1 MGSIGND
8 VGMHDAMPTYP
19 GEASDGSKC
28 TMTIQA
34 QLNAFRDAFN
44 RRDLTAALM
53 LFAEHAVFEMPLLGQ
68 RLFGKREI
76 AIGLQRIFEVTE
88 SAQIQLSGAKESQ
101 NLIIAEGRLQ
111 AKLHRDAH
119 AVDIP
124 LAVVLETQQ
133 NDIMRLST
141 YLDARPY
148 RLWTDGTLF
157 ASVRAINQS

>member
-1 MGSIGND
+1 
-8 VGMHDAMPTYP
+8 
-19 GEASDGSKC
+19 
-28 TMTIQA
+28 MTIQA
-34 QLNAFRDAFN
+34 QLNAYRDAFN
-44 RRDLTAALM
+44 KRDLTAALM

-101 NLIIAEGRLQ
+101 NIVIAEGRLK

-119 AVDIP
+119 AVEIP
-124 LAVVLETQQ
+124 LAVVLEAQR
-133 NDIMRLST
+133 NDITRLST

-148 RLWTDGTLF
+148 RLWTDGALF
-157 ASVRAINQS
+157 ASAHASN